1 MRVIAAQAGFGA
13 YWPYS
18 ETARKTT
25 DELEVNQDENAMLGH
40 TGKRLGRVR
49 VVLADTGGTLISGGP
64 VPGGWL
70 SPSDQRRRVFAPPE
84 LVRTSC

>member
-64 VPGGWL
+64 VPGVGY
-70 SPSDQRRRVFAPPE
+70 PPVTSDDAFSLRR
-84 LVRTSC
+84 SS